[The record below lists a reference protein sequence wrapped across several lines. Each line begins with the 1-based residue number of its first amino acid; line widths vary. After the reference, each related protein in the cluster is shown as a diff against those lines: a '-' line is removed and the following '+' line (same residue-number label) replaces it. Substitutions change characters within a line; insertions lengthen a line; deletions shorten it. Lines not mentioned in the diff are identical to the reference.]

1 MFCKYCGKEVGES
14 RFCKNCGH
22 EIENEKNNEITIIK
36 NESSG
41 ENDSFTNSETKTKT
55 EDNNQDRDITGKSEK
70 PKKKNKWALL
80 LLCITIYFVITFFSN
95 SNVTDGDYISCAEVA
110 ISEQLTSP
118 ATAKFSDGKVI
129 DKDKYGRA
137 IVMMTVDGQNG
148 FGATIRNKF
157 VVVINSYDKK
167 TGEFFYNKASMV
179 SLENGEQLN
188 DITVAVI
195 KEMSNWN
202 EPLESN

>member
-14 RFCKNCGH
+14 KFCNNCGH
-22 EIENEKNNEITIIK
+22 EIENEKHNEITSIK
-36 NESSG
+36 NDSSDKNG
-41 ENDSFTNSETKTKT
+41 IFKMNETKT

-80 LLCITIYFVITFFSN
+80 LLCIAIYFVITFFSN
-95 SNVTDGDYISCAEVA
+95 SNVTDRDYISCAEVA

-179 SLENGEQLN
+179 SLENGEQLT
-188 DITVAVI
+188 DFTVKLI
-195 KEMSNWN
+195 KGMSNWN
-202 EPLESN
+202 EPIESN